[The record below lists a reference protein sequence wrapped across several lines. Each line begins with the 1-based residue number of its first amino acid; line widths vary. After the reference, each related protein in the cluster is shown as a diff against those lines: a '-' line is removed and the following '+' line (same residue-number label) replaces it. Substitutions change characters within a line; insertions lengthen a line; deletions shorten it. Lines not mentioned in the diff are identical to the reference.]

1 MIRKYQTCLLS
12 YLFCI
17 LSTDKPGSRIFCQG
31 GGGGGGG
38 GSRPDCQQRI
48 FVVFFSPQLIL
59 QFYGYFKETII
70 SQGFR
75 GGPTFSR
82 GGGGVQILISIKTHL
97 TCDFPE
103 GSGHLSPP
111 LDPHMTH
118 LCTKISVVR
127 LWKFCMGN
135 SHEV

>member
-12 YLFCI
+12 YLFCV
-17 LSTDKPGSRIFCQG
+17 LSTDKPGSRISCQG
-31 GGGGGGG
+31 RG
-38 GSRPDCQQRI
+38 GSRPDRQQRFF

-82 GGGGVQILISIKTHL
+82 WGGGGGGGPNTYSIETHL

-103 GSGHLSPP
+103 GSGRLSPP